1 MKQLF
6 IVANWKSNKTSIQV
20 QEWFEKFALYKN
32 QLTGKPQKTMVVCV
46 PFTYLP
52 LAKKFIEKYNLP
64 VHLGA
69 QDLSS
74 FGEGAYTG
82 AINSKQLGE
91 YVGFTI
97 IGHSERRLCF
107 HETDE
112 EIVKK
117 QRIASESGIKTILC
131 VQSAQ
136 TQVAEGAEI
145 IAYEPV
151 SAIGTG
157 NPDTP
162 ENAASVAKNFLSKNI
177 PFVLYGGSVT
187 PENVKQFTAKD
198 EISGVLVGGA
208 SLDPETFFQIINN
221 S

>member
-6 IVANWKSNKTSIQV
+6 IVANWKSHKTSAQV
-20 QEWFEKFALYKN
+20 QEWLEKFALYKS
-32 QLTGKPQKTMVVCV
+32 QLEGMPQKTVVICA
-46 PFTYLP
+46 PFIYLP
-52 LAKKFIEKYNLP
+52 LVKAFIEKNNLP
-64 VHLGA
+64 VRLGA
-69 QDLSS
+69 QDLSP

-82 AINSKQLGE
+82 AVNNKQIRE
-91 YVGFTI
+91 YVDFTI
-97 IGHSERRLCF
+97 IGHSERRLYF

-112 EIVKK
+112 EIAKK
-117 QRIASESGIKTILC
+117 QKIASESGIKTILC
-131 VQSAQ
+131 VQGTE

-151 SAIGTG
+151 SAIGSG
-157 NPDTP
+157 HPDTP
-162 ENAASVAKNFLSKNI
+162 ENAVSVAKSFLSKNI
-177 PFVLYGGSVT
+177 PFVIYGGSVT
-187 PENVKQFTAKD
+187 PENVQQFTARD